1 MPSTARKNEGEDA
14 QDEETVKTVF
24 SARQNA
30 VLEAALRLLVEGGER
45 ALTTAA
51 VAAAANCS
59 KESLYKWFGDRDGLL
74 AAIVTYQASKV
85 RVFDDDAAPATR
97 AEFEAA
103 LCRFAEDLM
112 TVLFSDTS
120 LALNRLSIGSVR
132 GGEAGLGAVLL
143 ERGKRRIEDRARA
156 LLDIGRSRQFIH
168 FNEAES
174 AYQALYGLIIGD
186 RHIRALLGDGAAFSK
201 AAIPAHASY
210 AVGQFIKLH
219 ASPDGAEPPETKAN
233 P

>member
-1 MPSTARKNEGEDA
+1 MPAAARKDQGEGASEF
-14 QDEETVKTVF
+14 VF

-45 ALTTAA
+45 ALTTGA

-74 AAIVTYQASKV
+74 AAVVTYQASKV

-97 AEFEAA
+97 TEFEAA

-132 GGEAGLGAVLL
+132 GGQAGLGAVLL
-143 ERGKRRIEDRARA
+143 ERGKRRIEDRARE
-156 LLDIGRSRQFIH
+156 LLSIGRSRRFIH
-168 FNEAES
+168 FNDAET
-174 AYQALYGLIIGD
+174 ADQALYGLGIGD
-186 RHIRALLGDGAAFSK
+186 RHIRALLGDGAALST
-201 AAIPAHASY
+201 AAIPSHASF
-210 AVGQFIKLH
+210 AVGQFLKLH
-219 ASPDGAEPPETKAN
+219 LPAGGAEPPETHQS